1 MLHYLLAN
9 LVEARILGQVGYVA
23 VHLSVHLDVLY
34 DVSAVSLQTTV
45 EVMQV
50 LDAANLSCRGVEE
63 LSGNGFRYRV
73 VAFLLISRYE
83 VVFLLGDHAVK
94 LWYLVGRV
102 LQVSIHGYDHVSL
115 GLLEAAVQGRA
126 LAVVAAELYTLDVF

>member
-1 MLHYLLAN
+1 MHGLLAERAQEPKREQVQIAVDKPVQSHELRLSVLTCLMLHYLLAN

-50 LDAANLSCRGVEE
+50 LDAANFSCRGVEE
-63 LSGNGFRYRV
+63 FSGNGF
-73 VAFLLISRYE
+73 
-83 VVFLLGDHAVK
+83 
-94 LWYLVGRV
+94 
-102 LQVSIHGYDHVSL
+102 
-115 GLLEAAVQGRA
+115 
-126 LAVVAAELYTLDVF
+126 